1 MRSGRVGEVGELR
14 PGPEEE
20 RRPALSDEAAEP
32 RAAYRH
38 AACARES
45 LVNAHRPLVEQIV
58 DRFLPRSGSVRREDL
73 VQEGIIG
80 LIKAIDNFD
89 PERGAPLEAYASRLI
104 AGHIQHYLRDRA
116 GLVRRRRKPD
126 RAELH
131 EVISLDSIGAVG
143 ENVGGERLVTDGG
156 LGDEFATRYALG
168 CLSPVERQALE
179 MRFVDR
185 LGLREI
191 AAELGLDVL
200 AATAAIEEACAQL
213 GRALGLEP
221 DAWSSGARFDPVSGL
236 LSRPAFLRRL
246 QEELELAAS
255 RAEVLSVAVLDLSR
269 MSATDAHSQQRA
281 LRAVG
286 EVLHSRIRRT
296 DVAGRWE
303 DHRFAL
309 ALPRTDLAG
318 CNATL
323 DRVVGILR
331 QTVPL
336 SSPRAGAAIYPRDAV
351 EAHALL
357 SVAASRV
364 RRRGVGLARAA

>member
-1 MRSGRVGEVGELR
+1 LR
-14 PGPEEE
+14 PRLE
-20 RRPALSDEAAEP
+20 REQRPAPSDEAAEP
-32 RAAYRH
+32 RAAYRY
-38 AACARES
+38 ADGARTREG
-45 LVNAHRPLVEQIV
+45 LVNAYRPLVEQIA
-58 DRFLPRSGSVRREDL
+58 DRFLPRGGGVWREDL

-80 LIKAIDNFD
+80 LIRAIDNFD
-89 PERGAPLEAYASRLI
+89 PQRGAPLEAYASRVI

-116 GLVRRRRKPD
+116 GLVRRQRGRD
-126 RAELH
+126 AVGLH

-168 CLSPVERQALE
+168 CLSALQRQALE
-179 MRFVDR
+179 MRFLDR
-185 LGLREI
+185 LSLGEI
-191 AAELGLDVL
+191 AAELGLDVPTTT
-200 AATAAIEEACAQL
+200 ATIEQACAQL
-213 GRALGLEP
+213 GRALGLEA
-221 DAWSSGARFDPVSGL
+221 DARSGGARFDPVSGL

-255 RAEVLSVAVLDLSR
+255 RAEVLSVAVLDLTG

-281 LRAVG
+281 LGAVG

-296 DVAGRWE
+296 DMAGRWE
-303 DHRFAL
+303 DRRFAL
-309 ALPRTDLAG
+309 VLPRTDLAG
-318 CNATL
+318 CKATL

-336 SSPRAGAAIYPRDAV
+336 SSPRAGAAGCPRDAV

-364 RRRGVGLARAA
+364 RQRAVGLARAA